1 MTKNKNK
8 IPKNFLTFEAILKK
22 AKVEKKEIKDLTKIE
37 GKRVANAI
45 KKWAKTKG
53 GVHYTHW
60 FQSLSGRPSEKHD
73 TIEYFS
79 FDNLTQGE
87 PDASSFP
94 NGGLRDTFEARGYT
108 SWDTTSPIFIKTYS
122 GGYKVLC
129 IPTIL
134 YSYNGHSLDN
144 KLPLLRSQELINIQS
159 IRLLQALGNVTSK
172 SVVTCVGAEQEFF
185 LIPLD
190 ILNKRPDIKL
200 TGRSLFGQPSPRGQ
214 EGQDHYFGTMHGDVL
229 KFMVEAEN
237 ELKPMG
243 VKIETKH
250 NEVAPSQFEFAVRF
264 STGSIATDQNQLLME
279 TLERVAERHGFAC
292 LLHEKPFAGLNV
304 SGKHNNLSLQTDD
317 GIQLFL
323 PGKDKESMDRFL
335 LFVCAV
341 IRGAHKYAGLL
352 RMSAANAGNAHRLGG
367 HEAPPAIISVYLGR
381 VISDLLQKVADSK
394 EISFSKK
401 KSMLDLGNAAVAQI
415 DKHST
420 DRNRTS
426 PLAFTSNKFEF
437 RMVPSSI
444 SIAMVNTIL
453 NTIVAE
459 GLDEFATRLIEA
471 ESVDSEISSIIKD
484 TLEDHGSIVFNGDN
498 YSKEWLVE
506 SKKRGLPNIT
516 STVDAICEFQKDSSI
531 NLFEKY
537 KILSRDEI
545 EARVNINLE
554 QYINQIN
561 VEARVAINMLRTQ
574 YIPAVYKSDRFYNHT
589 TNLLNTCQDID
600 SKVTELSEKLDSL
613 NKKESIKEKADL
625 YEKSI
630 TEKLLAVRY
639 WVDEKEA
646 TVPKDLWPVPPY
658 TEILFHLR

>member
-8 IPKNFLTFEAILKK
+8 KIKNFLTFESILKK
-22 AKVEKKEIKDLTKIE
+22 AKVENKEIKDLTKEE

-53 GVHYTHW
+53 VFHYTHW
-60 FQSLSGRPSEKHD
+60 FQPLSGRTSEKHD

-79 FDNLTQGE
+79 FNSLTQGE

-108 SWDTTSPIFIKTYS
+108 TWDTTSPIFIKTYS
-122 GGYKVLC
+122 GGYNVLC

-144 KLPLLRSQELINIQS
+144 KLPLLRSQELINEQS
-159 IRLLQALGNVTSK
+159 IRLLHALGNTTSK

-185 LIPLD
+185 LIPID

-200 TGRSLFGQPSPRGQ
+200 TGRSLFGKPSPRGQ
-214 EGQDHYFGTMHGDVL
+214 DGQDHYFGTMHGNIL

-237 ELKPMG
+237 ELTPMG
-243 VKIETKH
+243 IKVETKH

-279 TLERVAERHGFAC
+279 TLERVAARHGFAC
-292 LLHEKPFAGLNV
+292 LLHEKPFAGLNG
-304 SGKHNNLSLQTDD
+304 SGKHNNWSLQTDD

-323 PGKDKESMDRFL
+323 PGKDKDSMDRFL

-341 IRGAHKYAGLL
+341 IRGAYKYAGLL
-352 RMSAANAGNAHRLGG
+352 RSSATNAGNAYRLGG
-367 HEAPPAIISVYLGR
+367 HEAPPAIISVYLGS
-381 VISDLLQKVADSK
+381 VISDLLKKVADSQ

-401 KSMLDLGNAAVAQI
+401 KLILDLGNDAVAQI

-459 GLDEFATRLIEA
+459 GLDEFATRLIDA
-471 ESVDSEISSIIKD
+471 DSVGSEISNIVKD
-484 TLEDHGSIVFNGDN
+484 TLENYGGIVFNGDN

-516 STVDAICEFQKDSSI
+516 STVEAICEFKKDYSI
-531 NLFEKY
+531 ELFEKY
-537 KILSRDEI
+537 NILSRDEI
-545 EARVNINLE
+545 EARVNIRLE
-554 QYINQIN
+554 QYVNQIN
-561 VEARVAINMLRTQ
+561 IEARTAIDMLNQQ
-574 YIPAVYKSDRFYNHT
+574 YIPALYKSKKIYSNG
-589 TNLLNTCQDID
+589 IIEG
-600 SKVTELSEKLDSL
+600 SVDSL
-613 NKKESIKEKADL
+613 HNSVSGLEIKIGEASNEEDIYIKAGKYEQISSSTLVSIRDL
-625 YEKSI
+625 
-630 TEKLLAVRY
+630 
-639 WVDEKEA
+639 VDKCEGYC
-646 TVPKDLWPVPPY
+646 PKDLWPVPSN
-658 TEILFHLR
+658 TDILFHLG